1 MPEVGRESHGMRSL
15 GSADYDGQD
24 RGTAAA
30 YASYFAG
37 MDASMQQKVAL
48 TTAHFPTRGRVAD
61 MGSGSGR
68 GTYDLACL
76 HPGLELIG
84 VDINPT
90 AVATAS
96 ATYRRANLRYMA
108 GDIADPVFPA
118 ESLDG
123 ILDSSVLHHVTSFT
137 GYGTRRLE
145 ECLDHQVAALRPGGV
160 LIIRDFV
167 VPDGPD
173 EVLLD
178 LPAEDGALA
187 GDAIGALSTSARW
200 ERYAATV
207 RNGRYAPG
215 DLPWSPIPGAGPGWR
230 RIRCR
235 LRDAQEFLLR
245 KDYTTDWDVELLE
258 EYTYWTQAEF
268 IAALV
273 RRGLRVTTAA
283 PIRNPWIIANR
294 YRGHARLT
302 TCDGAPLPFPPTNLV
317 IVGQKVGAG
326 QGTRLVLDGSAPV
339 TAPLFL
345 RLHGWRGTDGRSYDL
360 AERPGRAIDV
370 IPWFRRDGQL
380 LVLAKQ
386 GFPRPLVV
394 ADPQR
399 PNLTGATWSGYLTE
413 PIAAIVDP
421 AEPLAQAVGRILA
434 ERASIAEM
442 AIRGLSPVAR
452 YATSPGGLDEVVD
465 AVLVEIAPDAPAADT
480 IAELDAL
487 ACLRAAQVGGLFDAR
502 LELNIYRLL
511 RILRIAPGAWIGAA
525 VPACQ
530 DAPQWPLSEDA
541 LRPADLARFAPMTEP
556 GGFLAIHRGRFS
568 ERGADGQVLGTTER
582 EWVASRM
589 SGNTASVL
597 PVLRVQGRWCVGVEH
612 RWLPAI
618 QQATGTAGFAAVPAW
633 RLPQEV
639 GDLPAAESWLAA
651 QLMGDFGCAARELVE
666 LGGAYLATPGATPE
680 LVHPWLAVI
689 DAGPGPG
696 RLHWLPVID
705 ALAQPE
711 ALVDAHLAIALRR
724 FAHAAGIPDDP

>member
-1 MPEVGRESHGMRSL
+1 MP
-15 GSADYDGQD
+15 ADYHGQD

-48 TTAHFPTRGRVAD
+48 TTAHFPIRGRVAD

-90 AVATAS
+90 AVETAA
-96 ATYRRANLRYMA
+96 ATYRRGNLRYMA

-137 GYGTRRLE
+137 GYATRRLE

-173 EVLLD
+173 EVHLD
-178 LPAEDGALA
+178 LPAEDGVPD
-187 GDAIGALSTSARW
+187 GDAIGVLSTFARW

-215 DLPWSPIPGAGPGWR
+215 DLPWSSLPGAESGWR

-245 KDYTTDWDVELLE
+245 KDYTTDWEVELLE

-268 IAALV
+268 IAALA
-273 RRGLRVTTAA
+273 RRGLRVTSAA
-283 PIRNPWIIANR
+283 PIRNPWIITNR
-294 YRGHARLT
+294 YRGRARLT
-302 TCDGAPLPFPPTNLV
+302 ACDGAPLPFPPTNLV

-326 QGTRLVLDGSAPV
+326 LGTRLALDGSAPV
-339 TAPLFL
+339 ASPSFL
-345 RLHGWRGTDGRSYDL
+345 RLQGWRGTNGESYDL
-360 AERPGRAIDV
+360 AERPGRTIDV

-399 PNLTGATWSGYLTE
+399 PNLTGAAWNGYLTE
-413 PIAAIVDP
+413 PVAAIVDP
-421 AEPLAQAVGRILA
+421 EEPVARAVARILA
-434 ERASIAEM
+434 ERVGIPGT

-465 AVLVEIAPDAPAADT
+465 AVLVEIASDVPVGDR

-502 LELNIYRLL
+502 LELNIHRLL
-511 RILRIAPGAWIGAA
+511 RTVRVEPGAWIGAA
-525 VPACQ
+525 VPACP
-530 DAPQWPLSEDA
+530 DAPQWPLSADA
-541 LRPADLARFAPMTEP
+541 LRPEDLARFTPTAEP

-568 ERGADGQVLGTTER
+568 EHGTDGRILGTTER

-589 SGNTASVL
+589 SSNTASVL

-633 RLPQEV
+633 RLPHDV
-639 GDLPAAESWLAA
+639 GDLPTAESWLAA
-651 QLMGDFGCAARELVE
+651 QVAGDFGCVVRELVE

-680 LVHPWLAVI
+680 LVHPWVAVI
-689 DAGPGPG
+689 DAAAGPG
-696 RLHWLPVID
+696 RLHWLSVAE